1 MGTTTTINQSIPSQT
16 RRVSHTPTNSP
27 SSSNYG
33 GGGSKPLKKRTIDG
47 DNKLKGD
54 SVKYVIRQ
62 DGRDMG
68 LIFPSRGLRQGDPI
82 YPCLF
87 LNCAEGLSPIFND
100 RCR

>member
-54 SVKYVIRQ
+54 YLGKLSVPR
-62 DGRDMG
+62 
-68 LIFPSRGLRQGDPI
+68 LI
-82 YPCLF
+82 LF
-87 LNCAEGLSPIFND
+87 AVVLTVGHQRFVRHA
-100 RCR
+100 R